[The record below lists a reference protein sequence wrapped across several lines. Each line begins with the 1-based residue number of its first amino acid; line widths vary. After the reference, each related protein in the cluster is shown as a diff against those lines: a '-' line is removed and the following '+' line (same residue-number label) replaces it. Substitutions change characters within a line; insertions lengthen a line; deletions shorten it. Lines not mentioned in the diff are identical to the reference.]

1 MGIEVVGVMVD
12 EMVADVVVADVV
24 VVVVIEV
31 VALVVEKMDLCNKLL
46 CVLFL
51 SLQMPVAFLVL
62 SYTLFEVVVVGLH
75 APSAAVIPFLFAF
88 EPACLVPVASL
99 PQFLSDVVL
108 LVHAEFAI
116 PFLFVIVP
124 HVLVEFGSHVLA
136 EFGSPFLAVIVLL
149 GLVPFVLVVLVAAVL
164 VFPVVI
170 VLLFF
175 AFLLANDALYTSF
188 GLARFFVTASPSGEE
203 V

>member
-12 EMVADVVVADVV
+12 EMVADVVVADVVV

-116 PFLFVIVP
+116 PFLFVIC
-124 HVLVEFGSHVLA
+124 L
-136 EFGSPFLAVIVLL
+136 
-149 GLVPFVLVVLVAAVL
+149 
-164 VFPVVI
+164 
-170 VLLFF
+170 
-175 AFLLANDALYTSF
+175 LYTSP
-188 GLARFFVTASPSGEE
+188 SPRDATLSRMPSSA
-203 V
+203 